1 MPFDLLIRNAQVID
15 GSGKPALTADIAIVG
30 DTIAE
35 VGKLPEEAQ
44 ATEVIDATGCIV
56 TPGFIDAHSHTDEG
70 LLIDP
75 TAQSKIMQGITTE
88 VSGNCGYSPVPALT
102 APMQREM
109 RERLARWGL
118 EEVFTTMGEFFA
130 ALEQRGLGVNYASFV
145 GHGTIRACAM
155 GFDMRPP
162 TDDEMRAMK
171 RMLEQAIDEGALGLS
186 TGLIYPPGCYADTQE
201 LIELAKILPPRG
213 ALYATHLRNEGDE
226 LIEAVAESLTIGRE
240 SGAPVQISHHKA
252 TGQRN
257 WGKVQQTIE
266 MMERARQQ
274 GVDVTCDQYPYIATS
289 TSLRTLIPAWAHEGG
304 REKLLERLATADDL
318 EKIRAEV
325 EQRYPTPEAW
335 NQVMV
340 SEVLNESLKGF
351 EGKRLG
357 EVAQAW
363 GLPPFDALVK
373 LLIED
378 QARTAMVNFVLC
390 EEDVETVMRY
400 PHTMVGTDARA
411 RRTDGPLSAGVPHPR
426 AYGTF
431 PRVLARYV
439 RERQVIPLEESV
451 RRMTSLAARRF
462 GLQRRG
468 LIARGYFADLV
479 IFDPDRVTDTA
490 TYENP
495 AQLPAGITHVLV
507 NGVVVVRNGRHTGAL
522 TGRVLRRPGG

>member
-1 MPFDLLIRNAQVID
+1 MPFDVLIRNAQIID
-15 GSGKPALTADIAIVG
+15 GSGKPAFEADIAIVG

-35 VGKLPEEAQ
+35 VGKLPDEVQ
-44 ATEVIDATGCIV
+44 AADVIDATGCVV

-70 LLIDP
+70 LLVDP

-88 VSGNCGYSPVPALT
+88 ISGNCGYTPVPALT
-102 APMQREM
+102 EQMQREM
-109 RERLARWGL
+109 RERLVRWGI
-118 EEVFTTMGEFFA
+118 EEVFTTIGEFFA
-130 ALEQRGLGVNYASFV
+130 ALERHGLGLNYASFV
-145 GHGTIRACAM
+145 GHGTIRANVM
-155 GFDMRPP
+155 GFDLRPP
-162 TDDEMRAMK
+162 TEEEMWAMK

-201 LIELAKILPPRG
+201 LVELSKLLPARG
-213 ALYATHLRNEGDE
+213 ALYATHMRSEGDE
-226 LIEAVAESLTIGRE
+226 LIEAVEESITIGRE

-257 WGKVQQTIE
+257 WGKVRRTIE

-304 REKLLERLATADDL
+304 REKLLERLATADDS

-325 EQRYPTPEAW
+325 LQRYPTSESW

-363 GLPPFDALVK
+363 GLPPFDALIK

-400 PHTMVGTDARA
+400 PQTMVGTDARA
-411 RRTDGPLSAGVPHPR
+411 RNTDGPLSAGVPHPR

-431 PRVLARYV
+431 PRILARYV
-439 RERQVIPLEESV
+439 RERQVISLAESV

-462 GLQRRG
+462 GLKRRG
-468 LIARGYFADLV
+468 LIEKGYFADLV
-479 IFDPDRVTDTA
+479 IFDPDRVADTA

-495 AQLPAGITHVLV
+495 AQLPTGMTHVLV
-507 NGVVVVRNGRHTGAL
+507 NGGVVVRNGQHTGAL
-522 TGRVLRRPGG
+522 PGRVLRI

>member
-1 MPFDLLIRNAQVID
+1 MPFDILIRNAQIID
-15 GSGKPALTADIAIVG
+15 GSGKPAFEADVAIVG

-35 VGKLPEEAQ
+35 VGKLPDEAQ
-44 ATEVIDATGCIV
+44 AAEVMDATGCVV

-102 APMQREM
+102 ERMQRDV
-109 RERLARWGL
+109 RERLSRWSI
-118 EEVFTTMGEFFA
+118 EDVFTTMGEFFA
-130 ALEQRGLGVNYASFV
+130 ALERRGLGLNYASFV

-201 LIELAKILPPRG
+201 LVELSKILPSRG
-213 ALYATHLRNEGDE
+213 ALYSTHMRNEGDE
-226 LIEAVAESLTIGRE
+226 LIEAVDESITIGRE
-240 SGAPVQISHHKA
+240 SGAPIQISHHKA

-257 WGKVQQTIE
+257 WGKVQRTIE

-274 GVDVTCDQYPYIATS
+274 GVDVTCDQYPYVATS
-289 TSLRTLIPAWAHEGG
+289 TSLRILIPAWAHEGG
-304 REKLLERLATADDL
+304 RERLLERLTTASDL
-318 EKIRAEV
+318 ERIRTEV
-325 EQRYPTPEAW
+325 LQRYPTPESW

-340 SEVLNESLKGF
+340 SEVLNESLKEF

-363 GLPPFDALVK
+363 GLPPFDALIK
-373 LLIED
+373 LLVED
-378 QARTAMVNFVLC
+378 EARTAMVNFVLC

-411 RRTDGPLSAGVPHPR
+411 RKTDGPLSAGVPHPR

-431 PRVLARYV
+431 PRILARYV
-439 RERQVIPLEESV
+439 RERQVISLEESV
-451 RRMTSLAARRF
+451 RRMTSLAAQRF
-462 GLQRRG
+462 CLKGRG
-468 LIARGYFADLV
+468 LIEEGYFADLV
-479 IFDPDRVTDTA
+479 IFAPDRVEDTA

-495 AQLPAGITHVLV
+495 AQLPTGITHVIV
-507 NGVVVVRNGRHTGAL
+507 NGGIVVKDGQQIGAL
-522 TGRVLRRPGG
+522 AGRVLRLQT